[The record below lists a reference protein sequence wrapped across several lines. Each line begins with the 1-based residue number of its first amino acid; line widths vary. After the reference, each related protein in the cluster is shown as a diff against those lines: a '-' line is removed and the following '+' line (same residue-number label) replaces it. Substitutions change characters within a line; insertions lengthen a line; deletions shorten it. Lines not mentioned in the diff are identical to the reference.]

1 MNTILP
7 VFLIGVSVCWYG
19 MRAIDLLKLSSPS
32 RLQKLL
38 CIIFIWWSVSTFKD
52 LAIYIPGTD
61 TDVVLDHIFYIDG
74 CGAVTFAL
82 FLIEL
87 TSPGWVRTRRVLLL
101 SAPFL
106 LFLLL
111 HFLANSDLLHTVFT
125 VFFVVFAWSA
135 VLYAMYKSRKYR
147 KAIQE
152 TYSNLDDVDIS
163 WIWKIIAVF
172 IVCQHVWW
180 AVSDSFDVLAD
191 SFYYVSSLVCWSLV
205 MLGVNRMR
213 ALRLPD
219 YPGYDGMQADSEPE
233 TAETLNTRKRTSG
246 LEGRLEKLMEDEE
259 LYTNPDLT
267 LSNLVDRLG
276 TNRTYLSEYIS
287 TELGTTFYD
296 YVNRL
301 RIERKV
307 IPMLLKGN
315 NNYSLEFIA
324 EQAGF
329 KSLTTFRRAFK
340 KLTGLLPSE
349 YMRLNSG
356 S

>member
-1 MNTILP
+1 MSIIIP
-7 VFLIGVSVCWYG
+7 VFLIGVSVCWYLV
-19 MRAIDLLKLSSPS
+19 RALDLLRLPSPS
-32 RLQKLL
+32 RLQMLL
-38 CIIFIWWSVSTFKD
+38 GFIFIWWGVSTLKD
-52 LAIYIPGTD
+52 IVIYLPVTD
-61 TDVVLDHIFYIDG
+61 TAVVLDHVFYIDG

-82 FLIEL
+82 FLMEL
-87 TSPGWVRTRRVLLL
+87 TSPGWIRLRRVLLL

-111 HFLANSDLLHTVFT
+111 HFLSDSSLLHKVFT
-125 VFFVVFAWSA
+125 VFFVTFAWLA
-135 VLYAMYKSRKYR
+135 VFYAVYKSRKYR

-163 WIWKIIAVF
+163 WIWKIIAAF

-180 AVSDSFDVLAD
+180 AVSDKLDVLAD
-191 SFYYVSSLVCWSLV
+191 SFYYVSSLVCWCLV
-205 MLGVNRMR
+205 MRGVNRMR

-219 YPGYDGMQADSEPE
+219 YPGYDGKQALAEPK
-233 TAETLNTRKRTSG
+233 TAETLNTRKRTSV
-246 LEGRLEKLMEDEE
+246 LHGRLEKLMEDEE

-267 LSNLVDRLG
+267 LSNLVERLG

-307 IPMLLKGN
+307 IPMLLNGN
-315 NNYSLEFIA
+315 NNYSLEYIA

-329 KSLTTFRRAFK
+329 KSLSTFRRAFK
-340 KLTGLLPSE
+340 KLTGHLPSE
-349 YMRLNSG
+349 YVRLNSG

>member
-1 MNTILP
+1 MNIIIP
-7 VFLIGVSVCWYG
+7 VFLIGVSVCWYL
-19 MRAIDLLKLSSPS
+19 MRAIDLLKLPSPS

-38 CIIFIWWSVSTFKD
+38 SFIFIWWGVSTFKD
-52 LAIYIPGTD
+52 LAIYIPGAD
-61 TDVVLDHIFYIDG
+61 TDVVLEHVFYIDG

-82 FLIEL
+82 FLMEL
-87 TSPGWVRTRRVLLL
+87 SSPGWIRAGRVMLL

-106 LFLLL
+106 PFLLL
-111 HFLANSDLLHTVFT
+111 HFFADSALLHTAFT

-180 AVSDSFDVLAD
+180 AVSDTFDVLAD
-191 SFYYVSSLVCWSLV
+191 SFYYVSSLVCCSLV
-205 MLGVNRMR
+205 MLGVNLMR

-219 YPGYDGMQADSEPE
+219 YPGYDGRQADSEPE

-267 LSNLVDRLG
+267 LSNLVERLG